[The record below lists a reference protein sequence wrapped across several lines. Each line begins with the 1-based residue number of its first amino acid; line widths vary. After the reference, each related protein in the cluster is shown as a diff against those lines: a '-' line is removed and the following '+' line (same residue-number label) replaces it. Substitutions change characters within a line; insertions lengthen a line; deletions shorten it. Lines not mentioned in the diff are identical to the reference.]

1 MRPWRQ
7 ASTLV
12 ASALLL
18 SACGLLS
25 SDGDVVTPAVE
36 PSAPATAASGLLADF
51 YNQRVLWKNCGHAD
65 CATIKVPLDY
75 NDPTGPTI
83 DIAAARVKAT
93 GDKVGTLFV
102 NPGGPGGSAVDYAKA
117 ADYIV
122 TAAIREHYDVVGID
136 PRGVAKSDPVH
147 CSTDAQIDEFMA
159 ADGTPDTPAE
169 EQQIIGDSSEM
180 GEHCAANAGAV
191 YAHMGTPDSARDLD
205 IARAVVGD
213 DAFNYLG
220 KSYGTMLGAT
230 YAELFPDRVG
240 RMVLDGALPASLDMV
255 TISKDQA
262 NAFEVALRDFVTDC
276 LTHDDCPLTGTTDAA
291 LQQIRTWL
299 TSLDAN
305 PIPAGGRQLNEALAT
320 YAVLSYLYFPP
331 DDYDALRPALATAI
345 NDGLAGPLLSLL
357 DQRISRGPDGRY
369 LDNSSDAFYAV
380 TCLDRPFEG
389 TIDDVKAYAR
399 EWAVTAPTFGA
410 ALAWG
415 MLPCKGWP
423 ATEDKVTDAKAA
435 GSNPILVVST
445 RNDPATP
452 YQWGVR
458 MAAEL
463 ENATL
468 LSWNGF
474 GHTAYFNSSTCIDDA
489 VDAYL
494 LQGTLPAADVLC
506 E

>member
-7 ASTLV
+7 ASVLL
-12 ASALLL
+12 APAILL

-25 SDGDVVTPAVE
+25 SASDVATPTV
-36 PSAPATAASGLLADF
+36 AASASAAVASGPLADF
-51 YNQRVLWKNCGHAD
+51 YNQGLLWKNCGDAD
-65 CATIKVPLDY
+65 CTTIKVPLDY
-75 NDPTGPTI
+75 SDPTGPTI

-122 TAAIREHYDVVGID
+122 TAAIRERYDIVGID
-136 PRGVAKSDPVH
+136 PRGVAKSDPIR
-147 CSTDAQIDEFMA
+147 CSTDAQIDEFLA

-169 EQQIIGDSSEM
+169 EQQIIDDSSEM
-180 GEHCAANAGAV
+180 GANCAANAGAV
-191 YAHMGTPDSARDLD
+191 YTHMGTPDSARDLD

-255 TISKDQA
+255 TISRDQA
-262 NAFEVALRDFVTDC
+262 NAFEVALRDFVADC
-276 LTHDDCPLTGTTDAA
+276 LTHDDCPLSGTTDEA
-291 LQQIRTWL
+291 LQQIRAWL

-305 PIPAGGRQLNEALAT
+305 PIPAGGRQLNEAVAT

-331 DDYDALRPALATAI
+331 GDYYTLRPALSSAMQ
-345 NDGLAGPLLSLL
+345 DGVAEPLVSLL
-357 DQRISRGPDGRY
+357 DERISRGPDGRY

-389 TIDDVKAYAR
+389 TVDEVKAYAKQ
-399 EWAVTAPTFGA
+399 WAVNAPTFGA

-423 ATEDKVTDAKAA
+423 ATEETITKTKAA

-452 YQWGVR
+452 YQWGVQ
-458 MAAEL
+458 MADEF

-474 GHTAYFNSSTCIDDA
+474 GHTAYFNSSTCIDDS

-494 LQGTLPAADVLC
+494 LQGTLPAANVLC